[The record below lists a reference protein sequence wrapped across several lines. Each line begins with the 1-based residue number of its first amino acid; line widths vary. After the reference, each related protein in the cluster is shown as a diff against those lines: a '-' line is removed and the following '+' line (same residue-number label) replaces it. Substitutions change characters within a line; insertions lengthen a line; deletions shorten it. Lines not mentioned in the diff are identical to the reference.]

1 MSSYEVVLDHGQG
14 LGRASVKAEM
24 CLWEILRAKASVEE
38 MAGDG
43 LNETLAWR
51 TLTWPKED

>member
-1 MSSYEVVLDHGQG
+1 MVLDHGQG